1 MRVSEYNDKVII
13 YLNKYFLK
21 DLDYSNKEEVLKLL
35 LSLKKRI
42 NINLEGVY
50 DVKVYHDKENMI
62 MELYYLDEIEL
73 DYPSFNIE
81 IYNKNTIG
89 SILAFNV
96 KDIFSQD
103 TAIYL
108 DKYNICIRAGNH
120 CAKMINNVF
129 TVNNTCRISLSFYN
143 TEKEIDELI
152 KALKNI
158 NNIYNEII

>member
-81 IYNKNTIG
+81 IYNNCTF
-89 SILAFNV
+89 LLEFNDYF
-96 KDIFSQD
+96 DIPMNKKVL
-103 TAIYL
+103 IYN
-108 DKYNICIRAGNH
+108 DKYYIDLD
-120 CAKMINNVF
+120 
-129 TVNNTCRISLSFYN
+129 SLSN
-143 TEKEIDELI
+143 KEII
-152 KALKNI
+152 KYSDFYQIVHFNKKDA
-158 NNIYNEII
+158 

>member
-13 YLNKYFLK
+13 YLNNYFLK

-42 NINLEGVY
+42 SIDLEGVY

-81 IYNKNTIG
+81 VYNNCAFLLEFNDYFDIPKNKKVLIYN
-89 SILAFNV
+89 
-96 KDIFSQD
+96 
-103 TAIYL
+103 
-108 DKYNICIRAGNH
+108 DKYYIDLD
-120 CAKMINNVF
+120 
-129 TVNNTCRISLSFYN
+129 SLSN
-143 TEKEIDELI
+143 KEII
-152 KALKNI
+152 KYSDFYQIVHFNKKDA
-158 NNIYNEII
+158 